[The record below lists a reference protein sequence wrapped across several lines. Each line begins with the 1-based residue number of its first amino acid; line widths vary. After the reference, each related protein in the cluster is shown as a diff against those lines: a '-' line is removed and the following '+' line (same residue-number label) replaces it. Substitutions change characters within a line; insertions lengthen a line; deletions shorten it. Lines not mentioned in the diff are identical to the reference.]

1 MAASVVR
8 PIVALKLPTK
18 VKSVI
23 TYAQSIA
30 TSFTN
35 NPSFTTPNPPI
46 ATLLAD
52 IQALSTAEALVLSR
66 TKGAVE
72 TRNAKL
78 AVVRADLDNLKSYVQ
93 SVAGLASPES
103 APAVIASAGMTARKV
118 TLHDKA
124 ALEAKEGSVTG
135 TVNLV
140 AKAAA
145 RTAAYEWQYSTDQK
159 TWTSLPMTLQAKTGV
174 SGLTAGTTY
183 YFRVQPVTRTGA
195 ESWSQIVTLL
205 VK

>member
-52 IQALSTAEALVLSR
+52 IQALSTAEAAVLSR

-124 ALEAKEGSVTG
+124 ALEAKE
-135 TVNLV
+135 
-140 AKAAA
+140 
-145 RTAAYEWQYSTDQK
+145 
-159 TWTSLPMTLQAKTGV
+159 
-174 SGLTAGTTY
+174 
-183 YFRVQPVTRTGA
+183 
-195 ESWSQIVTLL
+195 
-205 VK
+205 